1 MKINPAEKPKSR
13 DSGKPSAVDTEKKSP
28 AGRGVSAPGDK
39 AHAKPVKYKFWHEDD
54 RPVPVAIN
62 INNWAS
68 VLRNGGHKEV
78 LNIWMR
84 KDVPSITVQSTD
96 HNSGGQLSSGQ
107 FEGGQAHV
115 PSVTKPFLMWPI
127 VDEFGE
133 VDPLDPDDRCERFLR
148 AFVLDLPVPVVMSR
162 EERARR
168 PKQASA
174 QRIVAKSSISISG
187 RTLAEVRNEIKEDGE
202 NAIATEIC
210 NNFSRL
216 LGFFLPAS
224 YGIDFTSDP
233 IRLYWGAVSVIAV

>member
-1 MKINPAEKPKSR
+1 M
-13 DSGKPSAVDTEKKSP
+13 
-28 AGRGVSAPGDK
+28 
-39 AHAKPVKYKFWHEDD
+39 
-54 RPVPVAIN
+54 PVAID

-84 KDVPSITVQSTD
+84 KDVPSITVQSSVD

-107 FEGGQAHV
+107 FGGGQTHV

-127 VDEFGE
+127 IDEFGE
-133 VDPLDPDDRCERFLR
+133 VDNTVGPDDRCERFLR

-174 QRIVAKSSISISG
+174 QRIVAKASISIAG
-187 RTLAEVRNEIKEDGE
+187 RTFAEVRNEIKEDGE
-202 NAIATEIC
+202 NAIAIEIC

-224 YGIDFTSDP
+224 YGINFVSDP
-233 IRLYWGAVSVIAV
+233 IQLYWGAVSIIAV